1 VKIDA
6 GDLIYIPS
14 QVMVYQLSGEEINSS
29 HISAHK
35 KIKRPTNALV
45 TRVEPKCY
53 EVYLDGEYWLVGK
66 KNVYTNTG
74 E

>member
-1 VKIDA
+1 MKIDT

-14 QVMVYQLSGEEINSS
+14 QVTVYQLSGQEIDSN

-35 KIKRPTNALV
+35 KIKKPTNALV
-45 TRVEPKCY
+45 TRVEPRCY
-53 EVYLDGEYWLVGK
+53 EVYLDGDYWLVGK
-66 KNVYTNTG
+66 KNVYTNIG

>member
-1 VKIDA
+1 MKIDA

-14 QVMVYQLSGEEINSS
+14 QVMVYQLDGEDLEFSQV
-29 HISAHK
+29 SAHK
-35 KIKRPTNALV
+35 RIKKPTNALV
-45 TRVEPKCY
+45 TKVETKCY

-66 KNVYTNTG
+66 KNVYTNIG